1 MGLEMKENTEDFLN
15 KMLGFFPNKAD
26 EYNAFLLDYCEGMET
41 VIIEDIFMPDLVE
54 LLEKNTDTE
63 LLKKIFDYFEIV
75 SDNADGELKNIFSI
89 TTLEIL
95 GNDNK
100 ILENARK
107 YMGPKTAFLQYEADR
122 ALGRI
127 VRPPSAIF

>member
-1 MGLEMKENTEDFLN
+1 MKENTEDFLN
-15 KMLGFFPNKAD
+15 KLLSFFPNKAV
-26 EYNAFLLDYCEGMET
+26 EYNAFLLEYVDYEEGMET
-41 VIIEDIFMPDLVE
+41 VIIEDIFMPDLVD
-54 LLEKNTDTE
+54 LLEKNTDTQ
-63 LLKKIFDYFEIV
+63 LLENIFDYFESV
-75 SDNADGELKNIFSI
+75 SNNADEELKNIFSI

-95 GNDNK
+95 GNDKK
-100 ILENARK
+100 ILENARR